1 MRGAALA
8 DLHLGFRQFTHVT
21 EGRNTR
27 EIDTEEAWFAAVK
40 LIVENKP
47 DLVTI
52 AGDVFHHPRASNFA
66 TRAFL
71 TGVRNLID
79 DTDAEIVIAQG
90 NHDAGRTAE
99 VLTPIALAEGWNQR
113 VHVVTTPKRIR
124 FKADV
129 ETVSVAVFPFV
140 VGDQGPGY
148 KLDPDPEADVN
159 VLLLHAAVRG
169 SSEGDRLPYFYGSAD
184 QALDVGREVDRW
196 DVIACGDFHEFT
208 RLHPTR
214 LAFYSGS
221 LERTSS
227 NIWAEYQPKGVV
239 FYDTATGE
247 MELAPVPNRKMSDY
261 DLGDFDHP
269 PGVGAEKVNECLE
282 MLGAYVHLE
291 DTIVRFKVDA
301 FPRAEREHI
310 NLALVRT
317 LKSYC
322 THFYLDFRFKKNEVE
337 NLGDRRNKKTL
348 SLADEWLAF
357 SKDDPEEVRACAVRF
372 LDLEAE
378 VEDAEVET

>member
-1 MRGAALA
+1 VRGAALA
-8 DLHLGFRQFTHVT
+8 DLHLGFRQFTHVSK
-21 EGRNTR
+21 GRNTR

-99 VLTPIALAEGWNQR
+99 VLTPIALAEGWNER

-140 VGDQGPGY
+140 VMGDGKSY

-196 DVIACGDFHEFT
+196 DVIACGDYHEFT
-208 RLHPTR
+208 RLDPTN

-227 NIWAEYQPKGVV
+227 NIWDEHHPKGVV

-269 PGVGAEKVNECLE
+269 PGVGADKVNECLE
-282 MLGAYVHLE
+282 MLGSYITLE

-310 NLALVRT
+310 NWALVRA

-322 THFYLDFRFKKNEVE
+322 THFYLDIRYGKAEALD
-337 NLGDRRNKKTL
+337 LGDRRNKKTL

-357 SKDDPEEVRACAVRF
+357 SKDDPDDVRACAVHF